1 MPSSTEPRP
10 RRTPHSDGT
19 GRAGL
24 DTGNELCQLNEITAV
39 QRQIDDLAGIDY
51 GSDGGIF
58 GFQAAH
64 RSWKSTRSVCNTWSV
79 TRSTLASRGSRPGCG
94 YDVAPVASVT
104 APTKVAPV
112 CWQRAGPANT
122 VNSSPDAAQYF
133 PNSR

>member
-39 QRQIDDLAGIDY
+39 QRQIDDLAGIDD

-58 GFQAAH
+58 GFQQ
-64 RSWKSTRSVCNTWSV
+64 RTG
-79 TRSTLASRGSRPGCG
+79 RGNRRARFATPG
-94 YDVAPVASVT
+94 V
-104 APTKVAPV
+104 
-112 CWQRAGPANT
+112 
-122 VNSSPDAAQYF
+122 
-133 PNSR
+133 